1 MRYQSNPKLK
11 QKHFILFFWFFSSIT
26 SSWGQNASLFGKI
39 KDKNNHAVADA
50 ILEILETG
58 QKTLSDSLGNFQ
70 FFLIAGRYRLQI
82 KHLNYQTVELDIKLQ
97 IGEKK
102 NLPIILT
109 SKDIEIEA
117 TNITAKNDRK
127 QRTDQ
132 LQFERFPT
140 KDIASMPTFKSDIE
154 SKIVM
159 MPGVATNNEF
169 SSQYRVRGGNFD
181 ENAVYVNDIEIYRP
195 QLVRAGFQEGLGFT
209 NSALVHDI
217 AFSTGGFEPKYAD
230 KMSSVLAIQYRKPK
244 QFKGSAEAGLL
255 TQNLH
260 LEGSTKNPEDSLQAG
275 NFTYLVGAR
284 RFSITNL
291 LKTLDTQGE
300 YKPLFWD
307 AQGLFTFSKT
317 AKHKGLKYL
326 KNGDSLFVP
335 DKPWEL
341 QLFFHTAKNN
351 YFFAP
356 QTRETNLGTINIPLR
371 LLVGFGGA
379 EITSYFTQF
388 SAFKATYKP
397 SYRFQLVGILSGFQ
411 TNESEKIDVEGAYR
425 LADVSNNI
433 GSDRFNEI
441 IAIRGIGSFIHFA
454 RNRLYANVFSAEHKG
469 FWWTSP
475 QTKHQISWGIRWKS
489 EYINDKIHEWSAID
503 SADYIK
509 IKEVIHSENQLT
521 SQRIESY
528 LQGSFRISAM
538 MRTVFGARTH
548 FWTLNQQFLIS
559 PRFQLVIDPSLK
571 WDTLLNPWQFR
582 LAFGLYQQPPF
593 YRELRNLQGVVNP
606 FVQAQKAYHFIVG
619 GDYLFEAFGRPF
631 KLFTEAYYK
640 ILQDLVPY
648 EIDNVRIRYYGEN
661 SANGYAYGL
670 DMKLSGEFIRGIDSW
685 INISYLKTMEDLSN
699 DNRGFIR
706 RPTDQR
712 FTVSFYFQDEF
723 PLNPTFK
730 VHVNYIYGSG
740 IPFGP
745 PANIENKSVF
755 KMPSYHRVDLGLSK
769 LLVIRDP
776 QKKWGMKSLWGALEI
791 FNLFGRPNT
800 VSYLWIQDFA
810 GIQYAIPN
818 YLSARILNVRLL
830 AKF

>member
-1 MRYQSNPKLK
+1 MVYS
-11 QKHFILFFWFFSSIT
+11 
-26 SSWGQNASLFGKI
+26 QNATIFGKI
-39 KDKNNHAVADA
+39 KDKNNQTVSDAV
-50 ILEILETG
+50 LEIIETG
-58 QKTLSDSLGNFQ
+58 QKTLSDSSGNF
-70 FFLIAGRYRLQI
+70 LMNINAGRYRLQI
-82 KHLNYQTVELDIKLQ
+82 RHLNYQSMEIDIKLQ
-97 IGEKK
+97 PGEKK
-102 NLPIILT
+102 NLPLILT
-109 SKDIEIEA
+109 SKDIQLEG
-117 TNITAKNDRK
+117 TDITAKNDRK

-181 ENAVYVNDIEIYRP
+181 ENAVYVNEIEIYRP

-217 AFSTGGFEPKYAD
+217 AFSTGGFEPKYGD
-230 KMSSVLAIQYRKPK
+230 KMSSVLAIEYRKPK
-244 QFKGSAEAGLL
+244 RFKGTAEVGLL

-260 LEGSTKNPEDSLQAG
+260 LEGSTKNSEDTLQAG
-275 NFTYLVGAR
+275 NFTYLFGGR

-291 LKTLDTQGE
+291 LRTLDTQGE

-307 AQGLFTFSKT
+307 TQVLFTYSKT

-326 KNGDSLFVP
+326 KNGDSLYVP
-335 DKPWEL
+335 DKPWEF
-341 QLFFHTAKNN
+341 QLFLHTAQNN
-351 YFFAP
+351 YYFEP

-388 SAFKATYKP
+388 GAFKATYRP
-397 SYRFQLVGILSGFQ
+397 TYRLNLTHIISGFQ
-411 TNESEKIDVEGAYR
+411 TNEKEQIDVEGAYR

-441 IAIRGIGSFIHFA
+441 IAIRGIGSFIHYA
-454 RNRLYANVFSAEHKG
+454 RNRLYANVFSIEQKG
-469 FWWTSP
+469 SWWTSKL
-475 QTKHQISWGIRWKS
+475 TKHQISWGIRWKS
-489 EYINDKIHEWSAID
+489 EYINDRIKEWSAID
-503 SADYIK
+503 SADYVK
-509 IKEVIHSENQLT
+509 IKDIIRSQNQLS

-528 LQGSFRISAM
+528 LQGSFRLSNMIK
-538 MRTVFGARTH
+538 TVIGARTNY
-548 FWTLNQQFLIS
+548 WTLNQQFLLS

-571 WDTLLNPWQFR
+571 YDTLENPWQLR
-582 LAFGLYQQPPF
+582 LAIGLYQQPPF
-593 YRELRNLQGVVNP
+593 YRELRNLHGIVNP
-606 FVQAQKAYHFIVG
+606 SVRAQKSYHFILG
-619 GDYLFEAFGRPF
+619 GDYLFDAFGRPF
-631 KLFTEAYYK
+631 KLFAEAYYK

-648 EIDNVRIRYYGEN
+648 EIDNVRIRYYGQN
-661 SANGYAYGL
+661 SAHGYAYGL
-670 DMKLSGEFIRGIDSW
+670 DTKLSGEFIRGIDSW
-685 INISYLKTMEDLSN
+685 INISYLKTMEDIDG
-699 DNRGFIR
+699 DNKGFIP

-712 FTVSFYFQDEF
+712 ITVSFYFQDEF

-745 PANIENKSVF
+745 PANLLNKTAF
-755 KMPSYHRVDLGLSK
+755 RMPSYHRVDLGFSK
-769 LLVIRDP
+769 LLVLRDP
-776 QKKWGMKSLWGALEI
+776 QKKFSMKSLWASLEI

-818 YLSARILNVRLL
+818 YLSARMLNIRVI

>member
-1 MRYQSNPKLK
+1 MQRIFIIFIIGILQFSNNY
-11 QKHFILFFWFFSSIT
+11 S
-26 SSWGQNASLFGKI
+26 QNASIFGKV
-39 KDKNNHAVADA
+39 KDKNNQAVTDA
-50 ILEILETG
+50 VLEIIETG
-58 QKTLSDSLGNFQ
+58 QKTLSDSSGNFTMNIQ
-70 FFLIAGRYRLQI
+70 AGRYRLQI
-82 KHLNYQTVELDIKLQ
+82 KHLSYQSMELDIKVQ
-97 IGEKK
+97 VGEKK
-102 NLPIILT
+102 NIPIILT
-109 SKDIEIEA
+109 SKDIELEG
-117 TNITAKNDRK
+117 TDITAKNDRK
-127 QRTDQ
+127 QRADQ

-230 KMSSVLAIQYRKPK
+230 KMSSVLAIEYRKPK
-244 QFKGSAEAGLL
+244 RFKGTAEAGLL

-260 LEGSTKNPEDSLQAG
+260 LEGSSKNREDSLQAG
-275 NFTYLVGAR
+275 NFTYLFGGR

-291 LKTLDTQGE
+291 LRTLDTQGE

-307 AQGLFTFSKT
+307 AQGLFTYAKI
-317 AKHKGLKYL
+317 AKHKGIKYTSS
-326 KNGDSLFVP
+326 GDTIFVP
-335 DKPWEL
+335 DKPFEF
-341 QLFFHTAKNN
+341 QLFIHTAKNN
-351 YFFAP
+351 YYFEP

-388 SAFKATYKP
+388 GALKMTYKP
-397 SYRFQLVGILSGFQ
+397 SYRLNLTQIISGFQ
-411 TNESEKIDVEGAYR
+411 TNEKEHIDVEGAYR
-425 LADVSNNI
+425 LADVSNNL

-441 IAIRGIGSFIHFA
+441 ISIRGIGSFIHFA
-454 RNRLYANVFSAEHKG
+454 RNRLYANVFSVEHKG
-469 FWWTSP
+469 SWWTSP
-475 QTKHQISWGIRWKS
+475 ATKHQISWGLRWKS
-489 EYINDKIHEWSAID
+489 EFINDRLKEWSAID
-503 SADYIK
+503 SADYVK
-509 IKEVIHSENQLT
+509 IKEVIRSENQLS
-521 SQRIESY
+521 SQRLEGY
-528 LQGSFRISAM
+528 FQGSFRLSPM
-538 MRTVFGARTH
+538 MRMVLGARTH
-548 FWTLNQQFLIS
+548 YWTLNQQLLIS
-559 PRFQLVIDPSLK
+559 PRFQWVIDPSLK
-571 WDTLLNPWQFR
+571 YDTLQNPWQFR
-582 LAFGLYQQPPF
+582 LALGLYQQPPF
-593 YRELRNLQGVVNP
+593 YRELRNLQGIVNP
-606 FVQAQKAYHFIVG
+606 SVRAQKSYHFIAG

-631 KLFTEAYYK
+631 KIFAEAYYK
-640 ILQDLVPY
+640 ILKDLVPY
-648 EIDNVRIRYYGEN
+648 EIDNVRVRYYGEN
-661 SANGYAYGL
+661 SANGFAYGL
-670 DMKLSGEFIRGIDSW
+670 DTKLSGEFIRGIDSW
-685 INISYLKTMEDLSN
+685 VNISYLKTMEDLVN
-699 DNRGFIR
+699 DNQGFIR

-712 FTVSFYFQDEF
+712 FTISFYFQDEF

-755 KMPSYHRVDLGLSK
+755 KMPSYHRVDLGFSK
-769 LLVIRDP
+769 LLVLRDP
-776 QKKWGMKSLWGALEI
+776 QKKFGMKSLWGSLEI

-800 VSYLWIQDFA
+800 VSYLWIQDYS

-818 YLSARILNVRLL
+818 YLSARMLNIRVI

>member
-1 MRYQSNPKLK
+1 MTKILIVVLIVFY
-11 QKHFILFFWFFSSIT
+11 FIVPIYA
-26 SSWGQNASLFGKI
+26 QNAFIFGKI
-39 KDKNNHAVADA
+39 KDKNNQIVTDA
-50 ILEILETG
+50 ILEIIETG
-58 QKTLSDSLGNFQ
+58 QKTISDSLGNFQ
-70 FFLIAGRYRLQI
+70 LNINAGRYRLQV
-82 KHLNYQTVELDIKLQ
+82 KHLNYQSIELEIKIQ
-97 IGEKK
+97 VGEKK
-102 NLPIILT
+102 NIPIILT
-109 SKDIEIEA
+109 PKDIEIEG
-117 TNITAKNDRK
+117 TDITAKNDRK
-127 QRTDQ
+127 QRADQ

-140 KDIASMPTFKSDIE
+140 KDITSMPTFKSDIE

-230 KMSSVLAIQYRKPK
+230 KMSSVLAIEYRKPRR
-244 QFKGSAEAGLL
+244 FKGTAEAGLL

-260 LEGSTKNPEDSLQAG
+260 FEGSTKNKEDSLQAG
-275 NFTYLVGAR
+275 NFTYLLGGR

-317 AKHKGLKYL
+317 AKHQGLKYK

-335 DKPWEL
+335 EKPIEF
-341 QLFFHTAKNN
+341 QFFLHTAKNH
-351 YFFAP
+351 YFFQP

-388 SAFKATYKP
+388 GALKMTYKP
-397 SYRFQLVGILSGFQ
+397 TYRLQLTHIVSGFQ
-411 TNESEKIDVEGAYR
+411 TNEFENIDVEGAYR

-454 RNRLYANVFSAEHKG
+454 RNRFYANVFSAEHKG
-469 FWWTSP
+469 SWWTSH
-475 QTKHQISWGIRWKS
+475 QNKHQISWGVRWKS
-489 EYINDKIHEWSAID
+489 EYINDRIQEWSAID

-509 IKEVIHSENQLT
+509 IKEVIRSENQLS
-521 SQRIESY
+521 SQRMEGY
-528 LQGSFRISAM
+528 LQGSVRLSDMI
-538 MRTVFGARTH
+538 RTVLGARMH
-548 FWTLNQQFLIS
+548 YWTLNQQFLFS
-559 PRFQLVIDPSLK
+559 PRFQWVIDPSLK
-571 WDTLLNPWQFR
+571 YDTLENPWQFR
-582 LAFGLYQQPPF
+582 VAIGLYQQPPF
-593 YRELRNLQGVVNP
+593 YRELRNLQGIVNP
-606 FVQAQKAYHFIVG
+606 MVRAQKSYHFILG

-640 ILQDLVPY
+640 ILRDLVPY
-648 EIDNVRIRYYGEN
+648 EIDNVRVRYYGEN
-661 SANGYAYGL
+661 SAHGYAYGM
-670 DMKLSGEFIRGIDSW
+670 DTKLSGEFIRGIDSW
-685 INISYLKTMEDLSN
+685 INVSYLKTMEDINN
-699 DNRGFIR
+699 DNKGYIR

-712 FTVSFYFQDEF
+712 ITISFYFQDEF

-755 KMPSYHRVDLGLSK
+755 SMPSYHRVDLGLSK
-769 LLVIRDP
+769 LLILRDP
-776 QKKWGMKSLWGALEI
+776 QKKLGMKSLWGSLEI

-800 VSYLWIQDFA
+800 VSYLWVQDFA

-818 YLSARILNVRLL
+818 YLSARMLNVRLI

>member
-1 MRYQSNPKLK
+1 MVFRQLVF
-11 QKHFILFFWFFSSIT
+11 FIGFLFIGKVFS
-26 SSWGQNASLFGKI
+26 QNATIFGKI
-39 KDKNNHAVADA
+39 KDKNNQIVVDAV
-50 ILEILETG
+50 LEILETG
-58 QKTLSDSLGNFQ
+58 QKTLSDSSGNFL
-70 FFLIAGRYRLQI
+70 FNINPGKYTLQI
-82 KHLNYQTVELDIKLQ
+82 KHLNYQSMEIDIKLQ
-97 IGEKK
+97 ISEKK
-102 NLPIILT
+102 NIPIILT
-109 SKDIEIEA
+109 PKDIEIEG
-117 TNITAKNDRK
+117 TDITAKNDRK
-127 QRTDQ
+127 QRPDQ

-140 KDIASMPTFKSDIE
+140 KEIASMPTFKSDIE

-181 ENAVYVNDIEIYRP
+181 ENAVYVNEIEIYRP

-230 KMSSVLAIQYRKPK
+230 KMSSVLAIEYRKPK
-244 QFKGSAEAGLL
+244 RFKGTAEAGLL

-275 NFTYLVGAR
+275 NFSYLFGGR
-284 RFSITNL
+284 RFTITNL
-291 LKTLDTQGE
+291 LNTLDTQGE

-307 AQGLFTFSKT
+307 AQALFTFSKK
-317 AKHKGLKYL
+317 AKHNGLKYL
-326 KNGDSLFVP
+326 SNGDSLFIP
-335 DKPWEL
+335 IKPWEF
-341 QLFFHTAKNN
+341 QLLLHTAKNN
-351 YFFAP
+351 YFFQP

-379 EITSYFTQF
+379 EITNYFTQF
-388 SAFKATYKP
+388 GALKITYKP
-397 SYRFQLVGILSGFQ
+397 TYRLQLTQIISGFQ
-411 TNESEKIDVEGAYR
+411 TNESENIDVEGAYR

-454 RNRLYANVFSAEHKG
+454 RNRLYANVFSLEHKG
-469 FWWTSP
+469 SWWTSKHS
-475 QTKHQISWGIRWKS
+475 KHQISWGFRWKN
-489 EYINDKIHEWSAID
+489 EFINDRIKEWSAID

-509 IKEVIHSENQLT
+509 IKEVIKSENILT
-521 SQRIESY
+521 SQRLESF
-528 LQGSFRISAM
+528 LQGSFRLSEWV
-538 MRTVFGARTH
+538 RTVLGARVNY
-548 FWTLNQQFLIS
+548 WTLNNQLLFS

-571 WDTLLNPWQFR
+571 WDTLENPWQIRF
-582 LAFGLYQQPPF
+582 AAGVYNQPPF
-593 YRELRNLQGVVNP
+593 YRELRNLQGIVNP
-606 FVQAQKAYHFIVG
+606 NVRAQKSYHFILG

-631 KLFTEAYYK
+631 KLFAEAYYK
-640 ILQDLVPY
+640 ILKDLVPY

-661 SANGYAYGL
+661 SAHGFAYGL
-670 DMKLSGEFIRGIDSW
+670 DTKLSGEFIRGIDSW
-685 INISYLKTMEDLSN
+685 LNISYLKTMEDIAN
-699 DNRGFIR
+699 DSKGYIR

-745 PANIENKSVF
+745 PANLENKSVF
-755 KMPSYHRVDLGLSK
+755 KMPSYHRVDLGFSK
-769 LLVIRDP
+769 LLILRDT
-776 QKKWGMKSLWGALEI
+776 QKRFSMKSLWGSLEI

-800 VSYLWIQDFA
+800 VSYLWIQDFS

-818 YLSARILNVRLL
+818 YLSARMLNVRLI

>member
-1 MRYQSNPKLK
+1 MHLNFEVLVLRFVITTLLVP
-11 QKHFILFFWFFSSIT
+11 FFTWLSA
-26 SSWGQNASLFGKI
+26 QNASIFGKI
-39 KDKNNHAVADA
+39 KDKNNQIVTDA

-58 QKTLSDSLGNFQ
+58 QKTISDSAGNYNIP
-70 FFLIAGRYRLQI
+70 LNAGRYRLQI
-82 KHLNYQTVELDIKLQ
+82 KHLNYQTVELDIKVQ
-97 IGEKK
+97 ESEKK
-102 NLPIILT
+102 FLPILLT
-109 SKDIEIEA
+109 PKDIQIEG
-117 TNITAKNDRK
+117 TDITAQNDRK
-127 QRTDQ
+127 QRPDQ

-181 ENAVYVNDIEIYRP
+181 ENAVYVNEIEIYRP

-230 KMSSVLAIQYRKPK
+230 KMSSILAIEYRKPK
-244 QFKGSAEAGLL
+244 RFKGTAEAGLL

-260 LEGSTKNPEDSLQAG
+260 LEGSTKNKEDSLQAG
-275 NFTYLVGAR
+275 NFTYLFGAR

-307 AQGLFTFSKT
+307 AQALFTFSKP
-317 AKHKGLKYL
+317 AKHRGMKIRS
-326 KNGDSLFVP
+326 NDTLFVP
-335 DKPWEL
+335 DKPLEF
-341 QLFFHTAKNN
+341 QLFVHTAQNLY
-351 YFFAP
+351 YFEP

-371 LLVGFGGA
+371 LLVAFGGA

-388 SAFKATYKP
+388 GALKISFKP
-397 SYRFQLVGILSGFQ
+397 SYRLHITHIFSAFQ
-411 TNESEKIDVEGAYR
+411 TNETENIDVEGAYR
-425 LADVSNNI
+425 LADVSNNL

-454 RNRLYANVFSAEHKG
+454 RNKLYANVLSAEHKG
-469 FWWTSP
+469 SWWTSP
-475 QTKHQISWGIRWKS
+475 QNKHQISWGLRWKN
-489 EYINDKIHEWSAID
+489 EFILDHLKEWSAID
-503 SADYIK
+503 SADYVK
-509 IKEVIHSENQLT
+509 IKEVIRSQNELL
-521 SQRIESY
+521 SQRWEGY
-528 LQGSFRISAM
+528 VQGSFRLGSM
-538 MRTVFGARTH
+538 VRSVLGARAH
-548 FWTLNQQFLIS
+548 YWTLNQQFLLS
-559 PRFQLVIDPSLK
+559 PRFQLVIDPSLAI
-571 WDTLLNPWQFR
+571 DTLQNPWQIR
-582 LAFGLYQQPPF
+582 LALGMYNQPPF
-593 YRELRNLQGVVNP
+593 YRELRNLQGIVNP
-606 FVQAQKAYHFIVG
+606 HVQAQKSFHFILG

-631 KLFTEAYYK
+631 KLFAEAYYK

-648 EIDNVRIRYYGEN
+648 EIDNVRIRYYGQN
-661 SANGYAYGL
+661 AAKGYAYGL
-670 DMKLSGEFIRGIDSW
+670 DTKLSGEFIRGIDSW
-685 INISYLKTMEDLSN
+685 LNISYLKTMEDLTI
-699 DNRGFIR
+699 DQKGYIR

-730 VHVNYIYGSG
+730 VHINYIFGSG

-755 KMPSYHRVDLGLSK
+755 QMPSYHRVDLGLSK
-769 LLVIRDP
+769 LLILRDG
-776 QKKWGMKSLWGALEI
+776 KNRFSMKSLWGSLEI

-800 VSYLWIQDFA
+800 VSYLWVQDYA

-818 YLSARILNVRLL
+818 YLSARMLNIRVI